1 MCFKYIPKIHI
12 KITKKRQNRKKM
24 FGMILTNPQAVTI
37 RKSSFASVLNATD
50 GYISILFMQN
60 HKFIC
65 VKSLNTIMF

>member
-1 MCFKYIPKIHI
+1 
-12 KITKKRQNRKKM
+12 M

-37 RKSSFASVLNATD
+37 RQSSFASVLNATD

-65 VKSLNTIMF
+65 VKSLNTIMFQT